1 MYVCP
6 SEPHTPSPSFG
17 HSSSVRHLH
26 VTEPSAF
33 PLQAALFLQSFARS
47 HGPIRIKDTTRSVTQ
62 GGRVVKGVGGGGPVI
77 RGSKVKRPSISQQ
90 LNLELSGTP

>member
-62 GGRVVKGVGGGGPVI
+62 GGRVVKGVGGGGSCNPRVE
-77 RGSKVKRPSISQQ
+77 G
-90 LNLELSGTP
+90 